1 MDTQRFLLRSTR
13 GVAQEIEFHV
23 APLGSGYCVKA
34 THRIDGRFPKPGPCM
49 LTPLPLEAAMTWQT
63 PAPPN
68 WPDRPPPSARP
79 RPSRTT
85 LQSCLAYEAAH
96 ALSKGQRLGK
106 MSTFP

>member
-49 LTPLPLEAAMTWQT
+49 LTPLPLEAAMTR
-63 PAPPN
+63 AN
-68 WPDRPPPSARP
+68 ARAAKLARSA
-79 RPSRTT
+79 
-85 LQSCLAYEAAH
+85 AAFRH
-96 ALSKGQRLGK
+96 AKTIEDHIAELCGL
-106 MSTFP
+106 